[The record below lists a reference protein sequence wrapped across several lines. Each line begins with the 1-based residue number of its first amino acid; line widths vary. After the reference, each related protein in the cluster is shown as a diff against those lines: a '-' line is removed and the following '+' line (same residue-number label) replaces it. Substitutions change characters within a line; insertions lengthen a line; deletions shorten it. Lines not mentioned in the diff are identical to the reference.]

1 MKLKG
6 ISIMS
11 CNVKG
16 SEWKVQLHIESMQL
30 KIQKVVH
37 YANVCVCNSHE
48 HSIVTVIGNPPTRYQ
63 CTS

>member
-16 SEWKVQLHIESMQL
+16 SEWKGAVAHREHAIENTEGGAL
-30 KIQKVVH
+30 
-37 YANVCVCNSHE
+37 CECL
-48 HSIVTVIGNPPTRYQ
+48 
-63 CTS
+63 CL